1 MRLFF
6 VQMGH
11 DFRVSGYFDDGRDS
25 HEKHNVGAGD
35 ILANQGQKFKGK
47 FGPKLINLK
56 RPFIGGKICCQ
67 NASTIR
73 VQFWPSFLGGRGK
86 YKLRSLEQIVICW
99 KSLILFGGWIC
110 SQESQPFLIF
120 PKIPLNHQSRW
131 WREAFIVPGTWS
143 FGNKLSCFN
152 IPWFLP

>member
-56 RPFIGGKICCQ
+56 RPCIGGKICCQ

-73 VQFWPSFLGGRGK
+73 VLAVFFLGEG
-86 YKLRSLEQIVICW
+86 QI
-99 KSLILFGGWIC
+99 
-110 SQESQPFLIF
+110 
-120 PKIPLNHQSRW
+120 
-131 WREAFIVPGTWS
+131 
-143 FGNKLSCFN
+143 
-152 IPWFLP
+152 